1 MHCHVKKVD
10 LFHRDMT
17 TIRDLFTILLDKVC
31 KNVQSEPH
39 LLPLEGESFD
49 LLTANKSEEA
59 RLDIKANGFW
69 RPGQTAFFDVR
80 ITHVNSTTNINRDTE
95 KIFQLNEAEKKRQ
108 YLQRVLEVEHASFTP
123 LV

>member
-1 MHCHVKKVD
+1 MVYLVDVHVENLFKKGGFD
-10 LFHRDMT
+10 SQRHDN
-17 TIRDLFTILLDKVC
+17 IRDLFTILLDKVC

-69 RPGQTAFFDVR
+69 RP
-80 ITHVNSTTNINRDTE
+80 
-95 KIFQLNEAEKKRQ
+95 
-108 YLQRVLEVEHASFTP
+108 
-123 LV
+123 